1 MRAARD
7 EGYIKVSAASTTSL
21 QRSRQQHRS
30 PEKQGR
36 IWKKEKKMKK
46 KRGVVAEPKMVLMK
60 ENGVETDPTR
70 RRGRN
75 GNREG
80 EGSHKQKEEKS
91 FCYGHSFVKSNI

>member
-1 MRAARD
+1 MRAARG

-46 KRGVVAEPKMVLMK
+46 ERGVVAEPKMVLMK

-75 GNREG
+75 GNRE
-80 EGSHKQKEEKS
+80 KQQQQGRPGGGINDS
-91 FCYGHSFVKSNI
+91 ALLHNRLRR